1 MDEPLADLSGLGFL
15 ALSQLARRHVTVA
28 LSGQGADELL
38 GGYMKHQAAWMCA
51 AWARMP
57 APLRAAEARL
67 APHAPGRLHRAAR
80 TLAARD
86 PAQRLLAMSSKLDP
100 VLRREL
106 VTGPMAALDGGAGE
120 RAVRRILA
128 GLDGHALDTTL
139 YADGQLALVDD
150 MLHYFDRASM
160 YHSLEVRV
168 PFLDHRMVEF
178 CATIPPELKVRGLKT
193 KRVLK
198 HAARGLVPDRVI
210 DKRKIGFFRP
220 AVDEWFRTQTEGPVQ
235 EYLLAPEPRY
245 AAFLDRD
252 AVAGLVARH
261 HDRTGRPQPHLL
273 LAILM
278 LEVWLSTYLP
288 RAVAAYTPPRETI
301 RVG

>member
-1 MDEPLADLSGLGFL
+1 
-15 ALSQLARRHVTVA
+15 
-28 LSGQGADELL
+28 
-38 GGYMKHQAAWMCA
+38 
-51 AWARMP
+51 
-57 APLRAAEARL
+57 
-67 APHAPGRLHRAAR
+67 
-80 TLAARD
+80 
-86 PAQRLLAMSSKLDP
+86 
-100 VLRREL
+100 
-106 VTGPMAALDGGAGE
+106 MAALDGGAGE